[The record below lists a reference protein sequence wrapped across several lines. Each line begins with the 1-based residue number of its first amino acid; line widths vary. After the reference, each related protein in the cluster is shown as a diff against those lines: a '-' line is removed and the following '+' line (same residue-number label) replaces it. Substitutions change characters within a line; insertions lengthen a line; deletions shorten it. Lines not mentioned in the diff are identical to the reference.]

1 MIPFVLSPVI
11 GGIIGYY
18 ATAIGFVK
26 PLSVYLP
33 WTTPPFI
40 SGFLAS
46 GGDWKVILIQII
58 IIVITTLFY
67 IPFIKIAEKVAQKSV
82 SINN

>member
-1 MIPFVLSPVI
+1 M
-11 GGIIGYY
+11 
-18 ATAIGFVK
+18 
-26 PLSVYLP
+26 
-33 WTTPPFI
+33 
-40 SGFLAS
+40 AS